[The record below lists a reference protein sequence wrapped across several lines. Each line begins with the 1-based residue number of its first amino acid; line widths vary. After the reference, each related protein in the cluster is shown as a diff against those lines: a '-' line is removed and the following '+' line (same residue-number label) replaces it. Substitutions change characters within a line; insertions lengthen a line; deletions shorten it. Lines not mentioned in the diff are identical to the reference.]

1 MGQVLN
7 NLRNDLLGS
16 NDPLQRA
23 AGILVWRAIAAEA
36 FKSAIEQNLSHG
48 VAALGFYFSI
58 GRPAPPLQRH
68 AHRGAR
74 VRGGP
79 CKKTSLGGSVFRG
92 VTTGRRVTVV
102 REDARDAEGEA
113 LMWLHET

>member
-1 MGQVLN
+1 LLALLAILALFLNWLRSQAGTMGQVLN

-48 VAALGFYFSI
+48 VAALGFYFPI
-58 GRPAPPLQRH
+58 GRPAPHLQRH
-68 AHRGAR
+68 AHR
-74 VRGGP
+74 
-79 CKKTSLGGSVFRG
+79 
-92 VTTGRRVTVV
+92 
-102 REDARDAEGEA
+102 
-113 LMWLHET
+113 